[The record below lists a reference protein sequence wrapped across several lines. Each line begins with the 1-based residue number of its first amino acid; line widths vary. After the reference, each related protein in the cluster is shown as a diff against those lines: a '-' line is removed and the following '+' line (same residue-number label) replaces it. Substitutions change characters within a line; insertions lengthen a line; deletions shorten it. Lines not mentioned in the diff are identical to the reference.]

1 MDTKI
6 SPDFWNRTIDLTSEE
21 KLSILWFRTNDRMR
35 LCGYCEVSAKLF
47 SVFTG
52 HKITVLERALG
63 GLSEDFLKVGKGWWG
78 RRHIAEQFGRGKK
91 LENNTMSTAIV
102 RDLLTCSEEL
112 RAVVLGEYPELLEE
126 FLSEGG
132 TSPAKG
138 LASPYQGQREGEREG
153 EGEGAREGEVRG
165 VGEGAAET
173 LALETVSGRSE
184 PTPEE
189 GRRDALREERGAAKG
204 AARPAEFLPE
214 QAARMVALGE
224 IKRRRPASQWSAE
237 ELRAL
242 RNSGL
247 LTAPAEQFAEEV
259 KLVTEF
265 YRSEIPD
272 KQQIQ
277 LFKRSI
283 FSAILNN
290 WPSELDRAAEWQ
302 RTVAQKAGSVDAGW
316 GAEVAS

>member
-6 SPDFWNRTIDLTSEE
+6 SPDFWNRTIDLTTEE

-35 LCGYCEVSAKLF
+35 LCGYCEVSPKLF

-52 HKITVLERALG
+52 YKIAALERALE
-63 GLSEDFLKVGKGWWG
+63 GLAEDFVKLGKGWWS
-78 RRHIAEQFGRGKK
+78 RKHIAEQFGRGKK
-91 LENNTMSTAIV
+91 LEDNNMSNAIV
-102 RDLLTCSEEL
+102 RDLLGCNEEV
-112 RAVVLGEYPELLEE
+112 RALVLEEYPELSGKFSREL
-126 FLSEGG
+126 GA
-132 TSPAKG
+132 SPAKG
-138 LASPYQGQREGEREG
+138 LYSPTQGQRVRVRVG
-153 EGEGAREGEVRG
+153 EGVRVGEEVRG

-173 LALETVSGRSE
+173 LALETVAGRSE
-184 PTPEE
+184 PTPAE

-259 KLVTEF
+259 KLVTGF

-277 LFKRSI
+277 LFKRSLL
-283 FSAILNN
+283 SAILNN